1 MGSPLYSAEEA
12 GNRSCM
18 VRIEHIAMYAK
29 NLEKVRAFFMQY
41 FGATSDEGYH
51 NPKTDFRS
59 YFLSFD
65 QGARLEIMN
74 KPRLDDSE
82 KAPAR
87 CGYSHVAFSLGSTAA
102 VDALTERLRADGY
115 EVVSGPRTTGDG
127 YYESCLI
134 GIEGNQ
140 IEITV

>member
-1 MGSPLYSAEEA
+1 
-12 GNRSCM
+12 M

-74 KPRLDDSE
+74 KHRLAVATAMSPSVWE
-82 KAPAR
+82 AR
-87 CGYSHVAFSLGSTAA
+87 PPLMPSQN
-102 VDALTERLRADGY
+102 D
-115 EVVSGPRTTGDG
+115 
-127 YYESCLI
+127 
-134 GIEGNQ
+134 
-140 IEITV
+140 